1 MNRSTKTVEIPPTEN
16 AMFIVKDGE
25 VTKIEAPKTR
35 YGEYRVIWK
44 DGKVLDVI
52 RSERMRI

>member
-1 MNRSTKTVEIPPTEN
+1 MNRSTKIVEIPLTEN
-16 AMFIVKDGE
+16 ALFIVKDGKL
-25 VTKIEAPKTR
+25 TKIEAPKTGF
-35 YGEYRVIWK
+35 GEYQVIWK

>member
-1 MNRSTKTVEIPPTEN
+1 MNRSTKTIELSNTEN

-25 VTKIEAPKTR
+25 MTKIEAPKTGF
-35 YGEYRVIWK
+35 GEYRVIWK